1 MSQNVVDDATAER
14 NAERVST
21 RRGAGGSEQ
30 ARRNIGKAKV
40 VVPLDGEIE
49 RQAVAEGDYVK
60 VGDLLFTLV
69 GTRRC
74 ARKLPPAW
82 QGAPRGL
89 RGCAPR

>member
-1 MSQNVVDDATAER
+1 MKKGELLAEIDAKDFEI
-14 NAERVST
+14 
-21 RRGAGGSEQ
+21 Q
-30 ARRNIGKAKV
+30 ARTDSA
-40 VVPLDGEIE
+40 EIA

-69 GTRRC
+69 GTRVLR
-74 ARKLPPAW
+74 AQLPPAW

>member
-1 MSQNVVDDATAER
+1 MRPRSATRSAI
-14 NAERVST
+14 NSP
-21 RRGAGGSEQ
+21 RRARSEQ
-30 ARRNIGKAKV
+30 ARRNIGKAKIV
-40 VVPLDGEIE
+40 APLDGEIE

-69 GTRRC
+69 GTRVLR
-74 ARKLPPAW
+74 AQLPPAW

>member
-1 MSQNVVDDATAER
+1 MRPRSATRSAI
-14 NAERVST
+14 NSP
-21 RRGAGGSEQ
+21 RRARSEQ

-40 VVPLDGEIE
+40 VAPLDGEIE

-69 GTRRC
+69 GTRVLRVLR
-74 ARKLPPAW
+74 AQLPPAW

>member
-1 MSQNVVDDATAER
+1 MNGVGDAPG
-14 NAERVST
+14 T
-21 RRGAGGSEQ
+21 RLTTLLEQ
-30 ARRNIGKAKV
+30 ADRLV
-40 VVPLDGEIE
+40 E

-69 GTRRC
+69 GTRVLR
-74 ARKLPPAW
+74 AQLPPAW